1 MKMRN
6 VMTLAL
12 VALSLAFVGCDK
24 KDDVKETIKKSK
36 TIDATKYEMWTYALA
51 SSKQTASLHWR

>member
-1 MKMRN
+1 MRN

-24 KDDVKETIKKSK
+24 KDDVKETIKNSK
-36 TIDATKYEMWTYALA
+36 TIDAI
-51 SSKQTASLHWR
+51 

>member
-1 MKMRN
+1 MRN

-24 KDDVKETIKKSK
+24 KDDVKETKI
-36 TIDATKYEMWTYALA
+36 
-51 SSKQTASLHWR
+51 QNNRCH